1 MLKKTNDKKF
11 WESKTFWLN
20 ILAVTTGVMVG
31 INGEL
36 MAGTTLTGMGII
48 NIVLRALTS
57 NNITF

>member
-57 NNITF
+57 TNITF

>member
-48 NIVLRALTS
+48 NIVLRALTN